1 MRLITIFLICLVSIN
16 AYALDKIRVGVL
28 AYGTVNWELK
38 VMQLNKIAQNNGIE
52 LEVKKLASKN
62 GVSIALQAGAVDVIV
77 SDYIWVSRQRA
88 SGADFTFY
96 PYSKAI
102 GGIYVRPELNINNVM
117 DLKDNNLGIS
127 GGAVNKTWL
136 ITRAYTKFKYGKD
149 LKKLVNPTF
158 AAPPIL
164 NKKVLDKSL
173 AGAINF
179 WHYNAKLKAQGMKEL
194 IDLKTMLSEMD
205 IKNDSPLIGW
215 VFSEKFAKQNKKTIN
230 AFLQSS
236 YETKKLLNNSDEQWL
251 TIKKSM
257 KAKNKDIY
265 KALVKGYRDGIP
277 KTFGADE
284 KLAAKKVFDILVKE
298 GGSKLVGNSKTL
310 EKGTFWDFNPDINW

>member
-1 MRLITIFLICLVSIN
+1 MRLITIFLICLVSLN
-16 AYALDKIRVGVL
+16 AFALDKIRIGVL

-38 VMQLNKIAQNNGIE
+38 VMQLNKIAQKNGIE

-102 GGIYVRPELNINNVM
+102 GGIYVRPELNINNIM
-117 DLKDNNLGIS
+117 DLRENSLGIS

-149 LKKLVNPTF
+149 LKKYIKPTF

-236 YETKKLLNNSDEQWL
+236 YETKQLLNNSDEQWL
-251 TIKKSM
+251 RIKKSM
-257 KAKNKDIY
+257 KAKNDNIY

-277 KTFGADE
+277 KTFGVDE

-310 EKGTFWDFNPDINW
+310 EKGTFWDFNPNIKW

>member
-1 MRLITIFLICLVSIN
+1 MKVIVLIFCLLCVN
-16 AYALDKIRVGVL
+16 AFALDKVKVGVL
-28 AYGTVNWELK
+28 AYGTVNWELSI
-38 VMQLNKIAQNNGIE
+38 MQLNKIAQKNGIE

-88 SGADFTFY
+88 DGADFTFY

-102 GGIYVRPELNINNVM
+102 GGIYVRPELNINNLM
-117 DLKDNNLGIS
+117 DLENNKLGIS
-127 GGAVNKTWL
+127 GGSVNKTWL

-149 LKKLVNPTF
+149 LNKHIKPAF
-158 AAPPIL
+158 ASPPIL

-194 IDLKTMLSEMD
+194 IDLKTMLREMN

-215 VFSEKFAKQNKKTIN
+215 VFSEKFANNNKRIIN
-230 AFLQSS
+230 SFLQSS
-236 YETKKLLNNSDEQWL
+236 YETKKLLNDSDEQWL

-257 KAKNKDIY
+257 KAKNDDIY

-310 EKGTFWDFNPDINW
+310 AKGTFWDFTPNISW